1 MHINS
6 NNLDDFQNDA
16 MDTTHMIAFLEHLDQ
31 CDYCLEQLLKNEPE
45 KAPIPA
51 GMKESILSKADS
63 LEIHTEKAFLEAS
76 YRVNSFY
83 KVFRTVVVGTVL
95 SLIMLLG
102 LTFSS
107 PAIAKDKSLS
117 QDTRQEAQA
126 DNSQREARNSL
137 HSFSSGITEG
147 LSDGSTQIIKYINLI
162 FSPITNGGK

>member
-6 NNLDDFQNDA
+6 KNLNDFQNDA

-45 KAPIPA
+45 KKPIPA

-83 KVFRTVVVGTVL
+83 KLFRTVVAGTVL

-107 PAIAKDKSLS
+107 PAIAKDKALS
-117 QDTRQEAQA
+117 QDTRQETPAE
-126 DNSQREARNSL
+126 NPQREARDSI

-147 LSDGSTQIIKYINLI
+147 LSDGSTQIIKYINSI

>member
-1 MHINS
+1 
-6 NNLDDFQNDA
+6 
-16 MDTTHMIAFLEHLDQ
+16 
-31 CDYCLEQLLKNEPE
+31 
-45 KAPIPA
+45 
-51 GMKESILSKADS
+51 
-63 LEIHTEKAFLEAS
+63 
-76 YRVNSFY
+76 
-83 KVFRTVVVGTVL
+83 
-95 SLIMLLG
+95 MLLG

-117 QDTRQEAQA
+117 QDTHQEAQA

>member
-6 NNLDDFQNDA
+6 NNLNDFQNDA

-31 CDYCLEQLLKNEPE
+31 CDYCLEQLLEDAPKKE
-45 KAPIPA
+45 PIPA
-51 GMKESILSKADS
+51 GMKESILNRADS
-63 LEIHTEKAFLEAS
+63 LEIHTEKALLEAS
-76 YRVNSFY
+76 YKVNSFY
-83 KVFRTVVVGTVL
+83 KLFRTVVVGTVL

-107 PAIAKDKSLS
+107 PAITEEKALS
-117 QDTRQEAQA
+117 QDTRQETPVE
-126 DNSQREARNSL
+126 NPKREARDSL

-147 LSDGSTQIIKYINLI
+147 LSDGSTQVIKYINSI

>member
-1 MHINS
+1 MHINR

-31 CDYCLEQLLKNEPE
+31 CDYCLEQLLKYEPE
-45 KAPIPA
+45 KEPIPA
-51 GMKESILSKADS
+51 GMKESILSKANS

-83 KVFRTVVVGTVL
+83 KLFRTVVVGTVL
-95 SLIMLLG
+95 SLIMLSG

-117 QDTRQEAQA
+117 QVPVRKPKRIIPKEKHGIPFTVSLPAL
-126 DNSQREARNSL
+126 QRGFQMVQPKL
-137 HSFSSGITEG
+137 
-147 LSDGSTQIIKYINLI
+147 
-162 FSPITNGGK
+162 